1 MKEEEPSELV
11 KELIRQVGTFCTP
24 CIEPSVEPM
33 DLKPLPELSSMV
45 IFKISSMSGFES
57 TSDFLKYPISVLLGS
72 RKKKAPANKV
82 SDMNGEKKASGR
94 RSKYADITFTV
105 MGRTG
110 RTCRCG
116 LHILKLQTGKFP
128 WRAWSN
134 HAGTDFSLCK
144 GASKH
149 KAVLF

>member
-11 KELIRQVGTFCTP
+11 RELIQQVGTFCTP
-24 CIEPSVEPM
+24 SIETSVEPM
-33 DLKPLPELSSMV
+33 AVEPLPELSSMV
-45 IFKISSMSGFES
+45 ILKTSRMPVIES
-57 TSDFLKYPISVLLGS
+57 TAEFLKHPISVLQKCRG
-72 RKKKAPANKV
+72 KKAPVKKIPG
-82 SDMNGEKKASGR
+82 MKGKKKASGR